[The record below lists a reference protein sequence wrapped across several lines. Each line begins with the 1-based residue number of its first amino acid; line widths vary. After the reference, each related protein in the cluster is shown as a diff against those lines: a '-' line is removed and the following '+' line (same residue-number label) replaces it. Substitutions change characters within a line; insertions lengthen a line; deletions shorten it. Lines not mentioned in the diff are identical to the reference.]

1 MPRRLHLEFELP
13 DEVAAQLREED
24 MAMKAKEA
32 LVMALLREHHVSQD
46 KAAEILDI
54 SRHEIFDLMTKYQVP
69 VIDLTE
75 EELAAE
81 LNTPF
86 PRPEQK

>member
-24 MAMKAKEA
+24 MALKAKEA
-32 LVMALLREHHVSQD
+32 LVMELLREHHVSQG

-54 SRHEIFDLMTKYQVP
+54 SRHELFDLMTKYQVP